1 MRVAAQR
8 NMKPMPTG
16 AMCFKEG
23 TDTAQDAMAWYK
35 RIVMGVALNG
45 PTSRRYAD
53 ALNGGRLKGRDFEF
67 VVAATTRE
75 VRVIF
80 IKHSSIERFEKRE
93 VEL

>member
-1 MRVAAQR
+1 
-8 NMKPMPTG
+8 MKPMPTG

-35 RIVMGVALNG
+35 RIVMGVELNG
-45 PTSRRYAD
+45 PTSRRYYAD
-53 ALNGGRLKGRDFEF
+53 ALNEEDWRDLKGRDFEF

-80 IKHSSIERFEKRE
+80 IKRSSIERFEKRE